1 MRVNTSI
8 KRKDPSLKKPRGVL
22 LITGLILIVFFVWS
36 YYAVIDEVTRAPGKV
51 IASSRTQLIQSQ
63 DGGVLEDLL
72 VQEGDTVEKDQLLAR
87 IDRTRIAAAYAETRS
102 QVAALAARVAR
113 LQAEL
118 FDAEPEFPAI
128 TAEFPDFVQNQRK
141 LLNVRRQA
149 LREEL
154 DSLDEIRSLIEQEL
168 QMNRPL
174 LNSGD
179 VSMTE
184 VLRLERQAADFSAQI
199 TNKRNQ
205 YIQEVQAELSR
216 AREELTATEQLMTQR
231 KYMLDQTELRA
242 PMKGVVKNVRITTV
256 GGVIR
261 PGEDIL
267 QIVPFEDDLQ
277 IEAKVS
283 PADIGFL
290 RLGMPTAIKIDA
302 YDSSIYGDLPGEL
315 IFISADTID
324 EGLQAGE
331 QPYYRVRVKALSR
344 QFSGRPNESLDIQ
357 PGMTALAEIKTGQ
370 RSVLKYLTKPI
381 VKTLDQSMG
390 ER

>member
-1 MRVNTSI
+1 MRRKTGLMG
-8 KRKDPSLKKPRGVL
+8 KDPTLKKPRGIL
-22 LITGLILIVFFVWS
+22 LITALILLAFFTWS
-36 YYAVIDEVTRAPGKV
+36 YFAVIDEVTRALGQV

-102 QVAALAARVAR
+102 QVAALTARVAR
-113 LQAEL
+113 LHAEL
-118 FDAEPEFPAI
+118 FDTDPKFPPI
-128 TAEFPDFVQNQRK
+128 IDEFPDFAENQRK
-141 LLNVRRQA
+141 LLSVRRTA
-149 LREEL
+149 LREEI
-154 DSLDEIRSLIEQEL
+154 DSLEKIRSLIDREL
-168 QMNRPL
+168 EMNKPL
-174 LNSGD
+174 LKLGD

-184 VLRLERQAADFSAQI
+184 VLRLERQAAEYAAQI

-205 YIQEVQAELSR
+205 NIQEVQAELSQ
-216 AREELTATEQLMTQR
+216 AREELTATEQLMNQR

-267 QIVPFEDDLQ
+267 QIVPLEDNLQ

-283 PADIGFL
+283 PTDIGFL
-290 RLGMPTAIKIDA
+290 RLGMPTSIKIDA
-302 YDSSIYGDLPGEL
+302 YDSSIYGDLLGEL
-315 IFISADTID
+315 VFISADTID
-324 EGLQAGE
+324 EELQQGE
-331 QPYYRVRVKALSR
+331 QPYYRIRVKALSR
-344 QFSGRPNESLDIQ
+344 QFSGRPDETLDIQ
-357 PGMTALAEIKTGQ
+357 PGMTALAEIKTGE

-381 VKTLDQSMG
+381 TKTLGQSLG

>member
-1 MRVNTSI
+1 MRRKTGLMG
-8 KRKDPSLKKPRGVL
+8 KDPTLKKPRGIL
-22 LITGLILIVFFVWS
+22 LITAFILLAFFTWS
-36 YYAVIDEVTRAPGKV
+36 YFAVIDEVTRALGQV

-102 QVAALAARVAR
+102 QVAALTARVAR
-113 LQAEL
+113 LHAEL
-118 FDAEPEFPAI
+118 FDTDPEFPPI
-128 TAEFPDFVQNQRK
+128 IDEFPDFAENQRK
-141 LLNVRRQA
+141 LLSVRRTA
-149 LREEL
+149 LREEI
-154 DSLDEIRSLIEQEL
+154 DSLEKIRSLIEREL
-168 QMNRPL
+168 EMNKPL
-174 LNSGD
+174 LKLGD

-184 VLRLERQAADFSAQI
+184 VLRLERQAAEYAAQI

-205 YIQEVQAELSR
+205 NIQEVQAELSQ
-216 AREELTATEQLMTQR
+216 AREELTATEQLMNQR
-231 KYMLDQTELRA
+231 KYMLDQTDLRA

-267 QIVPFEDDLQ
+267 QIVPLEDNLQ

-283 PADIGFL
+283 PTDIGFL
-290 RLGMPTAIKIDA
+290 RLGMPTSIKIDA
-302 YDSSIYGDLPGEL
+302 YDSSIYGDLLGEL

-324 EGLQAGE
+324 EELQQGE
-331 QPYYRVRVKALSR
+331 QPYYRIRVKALSR
-344 QFSGRPNESLDIQ
+344 QFSGRPDETLDIQ
-357 PGMTALAEIKTGQ
+357 PGMTALAEIKTGE

-381 VKTLDQSMG
+381 TKTLGQSLG